1 MVGNRLIDIR
11 NAGHLS
17 KEEMAKTLLVSDE
30 RYAELESN
38 KYIPNDAET
47 AQMASLLGVTKD
59 FLEAGE
65 YELRQMTHESNFFVR
80 TPKGFACTEESC
92 GWRQNCGGGKFYCP
106 GKGCMK
112 EWEERHGTAK

>member
-1 MVGNRLIDIR
+1 MVGNRLVDLR
-11 NAGHLS
+11 KARELS

-47 AQMASLLGVTKD
+47 AQIASLLGVAKD

-65 YELRQMTHESNFFVR
+65 YDSSHSPLHK
-80 TPKGFACTEESC
+80 TPKGWVCTEKSC

-112 EWEERHGTAK
+112 EWEERHGTGNA